1 LTAMVPREPAGR
13 LRGALNDMLWLVPVP
28 VFLLLANRFG
38 AALPDLAVALAVL
51 GMALPMAAGMW
62 LRAVVR
68 RRIFLA
74 GALRGDSPWYRWL
87 RGGAV
92 LALLALFAA
101 VPLAV
106 ILVVAAV
113 RPGSSRLLIALV
125 LNLPVLV
132 LLVQLWSRWLAAH
145 AVPRFHPVIALQ
157 AALVV
162 NFVLLFLGL
171 AVAAVFQSY
180 PDLGSLTLHEAM
192 LAEAG
197 RQQAESGLLQVLM
210 QLAAAK
216 DALAWWL
223 GQQLLPGAMQPGLQL
238 AAWAVLLATNA
249 LVVWS
254 YLLLCASVLMLE
266 HWRTWH
272 PGTGTR

>member
-1 LTAMVPREPAGR
+1 MTAMAPCEETGW
-13 LRGALNDMLWLVPVP
+13 LRGALNDMLWLLPVP

-38 AALPDLAVALAVL
+38 AALPDLAVAAVVL
-51 GMALPMAAGMW
+51 GMALPMAAGIW
-62 LRAVVR
+62 LRAIVR
-68 RRIFLA
+68 RRILLA
-74 GALRGDSPWYRWL
+74 GALRGDSPWYWWL
-87 RGGAV
+87 RGGSALAV
-92 LALLALFAA
+92 FALFTA

-106 ILVVAAV
+106 ILFVAAV
-113 RPGSSRLLIALV
+113 RPSGSQLLIALV

-132 LLVQLWSRWLAAH
+132 LLRQFWSRWLAAH
-145 AVPRFHPVIALQ
+145 AVPRFHPVIALR
-157 AALVV
+157 AALAV

-180 PDLGSLTLHEAM
+180 PDLGALSLHEAM

-197 RQQAESGLLQVLM
+197 RQQAESGLLQALM

-238 AAWAVLLATNA
+238 ATWTVLLATNA

-254 YLLLCASVLMLE
+254 YLLLCAAVLVLV
-266 HWRTWH
+266 HWRAWH